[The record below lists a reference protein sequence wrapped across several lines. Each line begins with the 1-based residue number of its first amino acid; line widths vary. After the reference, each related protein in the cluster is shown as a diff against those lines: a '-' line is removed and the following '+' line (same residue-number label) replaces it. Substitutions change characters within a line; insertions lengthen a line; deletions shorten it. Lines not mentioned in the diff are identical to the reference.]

1 MRIVLRLSCVLPCMV
16 SCLPTQAALY
26 RCPSLQE
33 PGRSIVTNLVGDAE
47 ARQRD
52 CTPLATRSSALD
64 APVKP
69 LQAAAAPRTQAV
81 PADRR
86 IPVALQRERDTDR
99 RAIIDAELRT
109 EQQLLA
115 RAREI
120 VKAAPA
126 GDAEAQTQARQA
138 AARHADNVDALQ
150 RELSRLR

>member
-1 MRIVLRLSCVLPCMV
+1 MKAALLLPCLLAV
-16 SCLPTQAALY
+16 PLLPAQAALY
-26 RCPSLQE
+26 RCPSQQE

-52 CTPLATRSSALD
+52 CTPLATRSSPLD

-69 LQAAAAPRTQAV
+69 LPAAAAPRSQSI

-120 VKAAPA
+120 AQAAPSS
-126 GDAEAQTQARQA
+126 DAEAATQARQA

>member
-1 MRIVLRLSCVLPCMV
+1 MRAVLRLSCALACLVA
-16 SCLPTQAALY
+16 CLPAHAALY

-52 CTPLATRSSALD
+52 CTPLATRASALD

-69 LQAAAAPRTQAV
+69 LPAAAPSRGQVA

-109 EQQLLA
+109 EQQLLE

-150 RELSRLR
+150 RELQRLR

>member
-1 MRIVLRLSCVLPCMV
+1 MKAGLLSLCLLAALPAH
-16 SCLPTQAALY
+16 AALY

-52 CTPLATRSSALD
+52 CTPLATRTSALD

-69 LQAAAAPRTQAV
+69 LPAAAAPRAPMI

-86 IPVALQRERDTDR
+86 IPPALQRERDTDR

-109 EQQLLA
+109 EQALLA

-120 VKAAPA
+120 AQAAPA
-126 GDAEAQTQARQA
+126 SDAEGATQARQA

-150 RELSRLR
+150 RELQRLR

>member
-1 MRIVLRLSCVLPCMV
+1 MRVVLRLSCVLPCIV
-16 SCLPTQAALY
+16 CLPAQAALY

-52 CTPLATRSSALD
+52 CTPLATRASALD

-69 LQAAAAPRTQAV
+69 LQAAAPPRTQPG

-150 RELSRLR
+150 RELARLR

>member
-1 MRIVLRLSCVLPCMV
+1 MSVVLRLSCVLPCMV
-16 SCLPTQAALY
+16 CLPVQAALY

-52 CTPLATRSSALD
+52 CTPLATRASALD

-69 LQAAAAPRTQAV
+69 LPSAARPRLPEQV
-81 PADRR
+81 ADHR
-86 IPVALQRERDTDR
+86 IPAALQRERDTDR

-120 VKAAPA
+120 AKAAPT

-150 RELSRLR
+150 RELARLR